1 MAREAALEDLYQGLS
16 TLIRRARDQ
25 SDDLHPGL
33 SLVAYTLL
41 DQIGSCHEARAADL
55 AAHFGLDKSTVSR
68 QLEQLAS
75 AGLLRRECE
84 RPGRR
89 GYGLVLTDAGRQ
101 LLDAAAQA
109 VRDRLHE
116 WLSDWDDADVASFGA
131 LVSRFNQSNNRGLLA
146 QPPGFS
152 PA

>member
-1 MAREAALEDLYQGLS
+1 M
-16 TLIRRARDQ
+16 
-25 SDDLHPGL
+25 
-33 SLVAYTLL
+33 
-41 DQIGSCHEARAADL
+41 
-55 AAHFGLDKSTVSR
+55 SR

-75 AGLLRRECE
+75 AGLLRRVDE

-89 GYGLVLTDAGRQ
+89 GYGLVLTAAGRQ